1 MSNNDYTYIIEF
13 LDDDGTLYIYDIDD
27 KIQSK
32 LLGNFFIMFWGLS
45 LQLDISCNNCIIRK
59 VEKKNNYKLNSFL
72 DNKEKYVGKIYLVET
87 DEELSNE
94 QLEKISNKYIDFYKK
109 HTIDFLEK
117 LENINDL
124 YNKLC
129 NIIEFRSKSK
139 YSVSQTYRVSQDN
152 IYGINSPWYIWN
164 DYSLSYESRILI
176 IVAGKCDNK
185 KQIKAMINYYKNIYK
200 KIKENKL

>member
-45 LQLDISCNNCIIRK
+45 LQLNISCNNCIIRK

-139 YSVSQTYRVSQDN
+139 YNISQIYRVSQDN
-152 IYGINSPWYIWN
+152 IYGVNSSWYIWN
-164 DYSLSYESRILI
+164 DYSLSYESRILM
-176 IVAGKCDNK
+176 IVASKCDNK
-185 KQIKAMINYYKNIYK
+185 K
-200 KIKENKL
+200 